1 MKKSEKIDD
10 AIRPVLEAFL
20 ICEDYQ
26 ATFWDMARAVK
37 YEGDDATEMRTALF
51 TVSPDGQIG
60 FVIAELN
67 DLFFEFQLIEKVKG
81 LEPFKTLLETKP
93 EKRKDIVGL
102 AKQILTGVE
111 INNEDVQKL
120 LEE

>member
-1 MKKSEKIDD
+1 MKKSERIND

-20 ICEDYQ
+20 LCEDYQ

-37 YEGDDATEMRTALF
+37 YEGNDENEMRTALF
-51 TVSPDGQIG
+51 TVSPEGEIG

-67 DLFFEFQLIEKVKG
+67 DLFFEYQIIHKVKG

-93 EKRKDIVGL
+93 EKKKDIVEL
-102 AKQILTGVE
+102 AKKILSGGE
-111 INNEDVQKL
+111 ISNEDVVKV